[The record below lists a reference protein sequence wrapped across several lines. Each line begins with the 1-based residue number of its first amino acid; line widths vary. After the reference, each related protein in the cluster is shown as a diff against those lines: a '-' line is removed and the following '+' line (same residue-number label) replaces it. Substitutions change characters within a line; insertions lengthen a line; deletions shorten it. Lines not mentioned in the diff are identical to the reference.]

1 MEKIEGG
8 IYNDDG
14 TKVNE
19 KLIPVPNLCIICKK
33 HEIDDF
39 MENLLCKMNRNAQ
52 RNDLNNFECGAF
64 VKI

>member
-1 MEKIEGG
+1 MKFEGG

-19 KLIPVPNLCIICKK
+19 SLIPVPNLCVICKK
-33 HEIDDF
+33 HNTINF
-39 MENLLCKMNRNAQ
+39 MNNILCKLNRNDQ
-52 RNDLNNFECGAF
+52 RDDLDNFECHNF

>member
-1 MEKIEGG
+1 MKFEGG

-19 KLIPVPNLCIICKK
+19 SLIPVPNLCVICKK
-33 HEIDDF
+33 HNTNNF
-39 MENLLCKMNRNAQ
+39 MNNILCKLNRNDQ
-52 RNDLNNFECGAF
+52 RDDLDNFECHNF

>member
-1 MEKIEGG
+1 MEKFEGG

-19 KLIPVPNLCIICKK
+19 ELIPLANLCVICKK
-33 HEIDDF
+33 NQIDDF
-39 MENLLCKMNRNAQ
+39 MENLLCKMNRHDQ
-52 RNDLNNFECGAF
+52 RNDLKNFECGAF